1 MNTRAFALIASTFA
15 VLAAGCAPDR
25 MSLEVKTF
33 CAPTVDCTFGAT
45 CTTQYL
51 GTYAV
56 DSASGLWLFMQVD
69 NQLADNSDIGTMRVN
84 SNDAHVTGATI
95 SFAGARGGSVTLP
108 TVANQAVPAAGSA
121 VIGIMIPSGGVPG
134 VVTAQIR
141 LTGYYDNGR
150 EFETGDI
157 PLNYV
162 IVAVGALGTCTTTQ
176 ACPPGDGTANV
187 LQTPSTC
194 I

>member
-1 MNTRAFALIASTFA
+1 MNTRAIALLASAFA

-25 MSLEVKTF
+25 MSLEVKSF
-33 CAPTVDCTFGAT
+33 CAPTADCTFGAT
-45 CTTQYL
+45 CSSQYL
-51 GTYAV
+51 ATYKV
-56 DSASGLWLFMQVD
+56 DTASGLWLFMQVE
-69 NQLADNSDIGTMRVN
+69 NQLEDNSNANTKRVN
-84 SNDAHVTGATI
+84 SNDAHITGATI
-95 SFAGARGGSVTLP
+95 SFTGARGGSVTLP

-121 VIGIMIPSGGVPG
+121 VIGIQIPAGGVVG
-134 VVTAQIR
+134 VVAAQIR

-176 ACPPGDGTANV
+176 SCPPGDGTTNV
-187 LQTPSTC
+187 LQEPSTC

>member
-84 SNDAHVTGATI
+84 SNDAHVT
-95 SFAGARGGSVTLP
+95 
-108 TVANQAVPAAGSA
+108 VANQAVPAAGSA

-157 PLNYV
+157 PLNYE

-187 LQTPSTC
+187 LQEPSTC